1 MVAGN
6 DPGLVALVSQ
16 ATVKEIV
23 TRQLAYDAI
32 RRGFEA
38 VANGQAKVFP
48 VAFGQGFHAGESFA
62 VKIGADESG
71 QTVGLKIGS
80 YWPRNGQQG
89 LPAHGS
95 TIVLLDPANG
105 FPEAIISAAYLNGFR
120 TAAANAIAVDFLA
133 RPEASVLGVIGA
145 GHQAEH
151 EIRAI
156 LEVRAISRIKVSTR
170 SPERAA
176 WLSEQL
182 ADLTVPIEF
191 VTAEAAVRGSDIV
204 TTVTPSTRPL
214 VMSDWV
220 EPGTHLS
227 AMGADSR
234 GKQELDTALVA
245 RARWFADL
253 PAQSVAVGEFQHAFA
268 AGIIPSV
275 DQILPLGMVTQHA
288 NLARDNAEEI
298 TLFDSSGIAIQ
309 DLSIARRVL
318 DEAKQR
324 GLVRYALT

>member
-6 DPGLVALVSQ
+6 DTGLVAIISQ
-16 ATVKEIV
+16 TTVREIV

-32 RRGFEA
+32 RKGFEA
-38 VANGQAKVFP
+38 VANGQTKVYP
-48 VAFGQGFHAGESFA
+48 IAFGQGFEADETYA
-62 VKIGADESG
+62 VKMAAVESSR
-71 QTVGLKIGS
+71 TVGLKIGS

-95 TIVLLDPANG
+95 TIVLINPTNG

-156 LEVRAISRIKVSTR
+156 LEVRALSRIKIHTR
-170 SPERAA
+170 SQQRAE
-176 WLSEQL
+176 WLAGQL
-182 ADLTVPIEF
+182 ADLDIPIEF

-204 TTVTPSTRPL
+204 TTVTPSTQPL
-214 VMSDWV
+214 VKLDWV

-227 AMGADSR
+227 AMGADNR

-253 PAQSVAVGEFQHAFA
+253 PAQSVVVGEFQHAFA
-268 AGIIPSV
+268 VGIIPSA
-275 DQILPLGMVTQHA
+275 DQILPLGKVTQQA
-288 NLARDNAEEI
+288 NLARKNAEEI
-298 TLFDSSGIAIQ
+298 TIFDSSGIAIQ

-318 DEAKQR
+318 DEAEHR
-324 GLVRYALT
+324 GLVTYVEL